1 MKKVL
6 LFFLLTLC
14 ACIGTYAANDATY
27 DFSEVNSDGQT
38 IYYRYVESPY
48 YCEVVSGPEQYKG
61 VIRIPDYVTERRIP
75 VVGIGVRAFA
85 EPYEHGLK
93 EVYLPSNAI
102 YIDALAFHSCW
113 ELTKVSL
120 NEGLMYI
127 GQIAFE
133 NCDRLSEIN
142 VPQSLE
148 YVDYLAFH
156 NCSSLRPIYNLYCK
170 KFFSLPTGNMDN
182 QTYKIPDGIETIGI
196 SAFNFSEVKE
206 VIIPNSVKTIEEWG
220 FNGCTFEKV
229 DLPNSIK
236 VIEEYAF
243 GQTMLRQITI
253 PSSVDSIGGYCFSAS
268 NLERVVFECE
278 LDSIPEGTFE
288 CCSDLKSVKY
298 PASVHRFGDYC
309 FASCGFTELPDMT
322 NIDSLGIGVFYGN
335 YKLRKVTIPDGIRV
349 IPYDAFNL
357 CMELREV
364 NLPSTLVRIDG
375 LAFWQN
381 TSLKSIIIPDG
392 VRSIG
397 ERAFEFCEN
406 LKDVNLGNGLQSI
419 GDGAFAQIEALQ
431 KIDIPQSVT
440 EIGSDAFGYCP
451 NLKDVIVHWSEP
463 IALTDGIGCCRKEV
477 TLHVPAGCKQAYQNA
492 PYWQGFTIVEDATPA
507 TGIMAL
513 DAHALISSDKVFSVS
528 GQRLGKATKGINI
541 INGKKIVVR

>member
-14 ACIGTYAANDATY
+14 ACVGTYAANDATY

-148 YVDYLAFH
+148 FVDYLAFH
-156 NCSSLRPIYNLYCK
+156 NCVSLRPIYNSYCK
-170 KFFSLPTGNMDN
+170 TFFSFPTGNMGN
-182 QTYKIPDGIETIGI
+182 QCYKIPDGIETIGI

-206 VIIPNSVKTIEEWG
+206 VIIPNSVKKIEEWG

-229 DLPNSIK
+229 NLPNSIK

-243 GQTMLRQITI
+243 GQTKLRHITI
-253 PSSVDSIGGYCFSAS
+253 PSSVDSIGGYCFVSS
-268 NLERVVFECE
+268 NLESVVFECE
-278 LDSIPEGTFE
+278 LDSIPKGSFD
-288 CCSDLKSVKY
+288 CCSELKSVKY
-298 PASVHRFGDYC
+298 PASVHKFCDYC
-309 FASCGFTELPDMT
+309 FANCGFTELPDMT
-322 NIDSLGIGVFYGN
+322 NIDTLGIGVFYAN
-335 YKLRKVTIPDGIRV
+335 DRLKKVTIPDGIKV

-381 TSLKSIIIPDG
+381 TSLKSIVIPDG
-392 VRSIG
+392 VKSIG

-406 LKDVNLGNGLQSI
+406 LKDVNLGKGLQSI
-419 GDGAFAQIEALQ
+419 GAGAFAQIEALQ

-440 EIGSDAFGYCP
+440 EIGSDAFGYCS
-451 NLKDVIVHWSEP
+451 NLKDVIVHWAEP
-463 IALTDGIGCCRKEV
+463 ITLADGIGCCRKEV
-477 TLHVPAGCKQAYQNA
+477 ALHVPAGCKQAYQNA
-492 PYWQGFTIVEDATPA
+492 PYWQDFTIVEDAAPA
-507 TGIMAL
+507 TDIMAL
-513 DAHALISSDKVFSVS
+513 EAPAVISSDKVFSVS
-528 GQRLGKATKGINI
+528 GQRLEKATKGINI

>member
-14 ACIGTYAANDATY
+14 ACVGTYAANDATY

-148 YVDYLAFH
+148 FVDYLAFH
-156 NCSSLRPIYNLYCK
+156 NCSSLRPIYNSYCK
-170 KFFSLPTGNMDN
+170 TFFSFPTGNMGN
-182 QTYKIPDGIETIGI
+182 QCYKIPDGIETIGI
-196 SAFNFSEVKE
+196 SAFNFSEVKD

-243 GQTMLRQITI
+243 GQTKLRHITI
-253 PSSVDSIGGYCFSAS
+253 PSSVDSIGGYCFVSS
-268 NLERVVFECE
+268 NLESVVFECE
-278 LDSIPEGTFE
+278 LDSIPKGSFD
-288 CCSDLKSVKY
+288 CCSELKSVKY
-298 PASVHRFGDYC
+298 PASVHKFCDYC
-309 FASCGFTELPDMT
+309 FANCGFTELPDMT
-322 NIDSLGIGVFYGN
+322 NIDTLGIGVFYAN
-335 YKLRKVTIPDGIRV
+335 DRLRKVTIPDGIKV

-492 PYWQGFTIVEDATPA
+492 PYWQDFTIVEDAAPA
-507 TGIMAL
+507 TDIKDW
-513 DAHALISSDKVFSVS
+513 DAPFAITSDKVFSVS
-528 GQRLGKATKGINI
+528 GQRLEKATKGINI
-541 INGKKIVVR
+541 INGKKIVVK

>member
-14 ACIGTYAANDATY
+14 VCIGTYAANDATY

-156 NCSSLRPIYNLYCK
+156 NCSSLRPIYNLYC
-170 KFFSLPTGNMDN
+170 N
-182 QTYKIPDGIETIGI
+182 I
-196 SAFNFSEVKE
+196 S
-206 VIIPNSVKTIEEWG
+206 
-220 FNGCTFEKV
+220 
-229 DLPNSIK
+229 
-236 VIEEYAF
+236 
-243 GQTMLRQITI
+243 
-253 PSSVDSIGGYCFSAS
+253 
-268 NLERVVFECE
+268 
-278 LDSIPEGTFE
+278 
-288 CCSDLKSVKY
+288 
-298 PASVHRFGDYC
+298 
-309 FASCGFTELPDMT
+309 
-322 NIDSLGIGVFYGN
+322 
-335 YKLRKVTIPDGIRV
+335 
-349 IPYDAFNL
+349 YDA
-357 CMELREV
+357 V
-364 NLPSTLVRIDG
+364 NT
-375 LAFWQN
+375 AY
-381 TSLKSIIIPDG
+381 
-392 VRSIG
+392 
-397 ERAFEFCEN
+397 
-406 LKDVNLGNGLQSI
+406 NGM
-419 GDGAFAQIEALQ
+419 
-431 KIDIPQSVT
+431 K
-440 EIGSDAFGYCP
+440 
-451 NLKDVIVHWSEP
+451 
-463 IALTDGIGCCRKEV
+463 
-477 TLHVPAGCKQAYQNA
+477 
-492 PYWQGFTIVEDATPA
+492 
-507 TGIMAL
+507 
-513 DAHALISSDKVFSVS
+513 
-528 GQRLGKATKGINI
+528 
-541 INGKKIVVR
+541 